1 MEFSEH
7 FERYI
12 ILSINKDD
20 FLIWHLNEKLITERC
35 ITIIIIIIS
44 SNNRNKIRLRSN
56 EHDKI

>member
-35 ITIIIIIIS
+35 ITIIIIIS